1 MALNLTKFKSDL
13 KESLKSATDENLKIS
28 PNDPAKAL
36 DKAME
41 NLANAIAD
49 KVDAYI
55 KTMTITIASGLVQV
69 QGSPSAQTNST
80 PIVITNG
87 IS

>member
-13 KESLKSATDENLKIS
+13 KKDLKTAAEANSK
-28 PNDPAKAL
+28 NDVTLDQAL
-36 DKAME
+36 E
-41 NLANAIAD
+41 RLANVVAD
-49 KVDAYI
+49 NVDAYI

-69 QGSPSAQTNST
+69 QGSPSAQTNAA

>member
-13 KESLKSATDENLKIS
+13 KESLKSAADDNLKIS
-28 PNDPAKAL
+28 PNDPTQAL

-69 QGSPSAQTNST
+69 QGSPSAQTNAV
-80 PIVITNG
+80 PIIITNG

>member
-13 KESLKSATDENLKIS
+13 KNDLKTAAEANSK
-28 PNDPAKAL
+28 NDVTLDQAL
-36 DKAME
+36 E
-41 NLANAIAD
+41 RLANVVAD
-49 KVDAYI
+49 NVDAYI
-55 KTMTITIASGLVQV
+55 RTMTITIASSLVQV
-69 QGSPSAQTNST
+69 QGSPSAQTNAA

>member
-13 KESLKSATDENLKIS
+13 KKDLKTAAEANSK
-28 PNDPAKAL
+28 NDVTLDQAL
-36 DKAME
+36 E
-41 NLANAIAD
+41 RLANVVAD
-49 KVDAYI
+49 NVDAYI

-69 QGSPSAQTNST
+69 QGSPSAQTNAA
-80 PIVITNG
+80 PIIITNG

>member
-13 KESLKSATDENLKIS
+13 KNDLKTAAEANSK
-28 PNDPAKAL
+28 NDVTLDQAL
-36 DKAME
+36 E
-41 NLANAIAD
+41 RLANVVAD
-49 KVDAYI
+49 NVDAYI
-55 KTMTITIASGLVQV
+55 RTMTITIASGLVQV
-69 QGSPSAQTNST
+69 QGSPSAQTNAA

>member
-13 KESLKSATDENLKIS
+13 KKDLKTAAEANSK
-28 PNDPAKAL
+28 NDVTLDQAL
-36 DKAME
+36 E
-41 NLANAIAD
+41 RLANVVAD

-55 KTMTITIASGLVQV
+55 KTMTITIASELVQV
-69 QGSPSAQTNST
+69 QGSPSAQTNAA